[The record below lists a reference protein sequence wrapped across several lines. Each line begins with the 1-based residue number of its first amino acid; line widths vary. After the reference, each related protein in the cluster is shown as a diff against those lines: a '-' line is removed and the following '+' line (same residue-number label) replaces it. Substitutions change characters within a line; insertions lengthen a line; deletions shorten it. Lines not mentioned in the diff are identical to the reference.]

1 MLVAIRNR
9 QRAVRLQPDAVSACV
24 EGALRAALAR
34 ATRQTFPA
42 AEPLPI
48 EVSVMFVNDRAMRAL
63 NRDYRAKD
71 RTTDVLSFPQ
81 ADDAEMLAG
90 MLSSLPEAGTIPLG
104 DIVISIP
111 QACRQAE
118 ELEVSLSDELARLLV
133 HGILHLV
140 GYDHE
145 RSAADARV
153 MRRLENTIFRRV
165 GKSPLC
171 LN

>member
-24 EGALRAALAR
+24 EGALRAALAK
-34 ATRQTFPA
+34 ATQQTFPA
-42 AEPLPI
+42 AGPFPI
-48 EVSVMFVNDRAMRAL
+48 EVSVMFVNDRTMRAL

-81 ADDAEMLAG
+81 VDNAEMLAG
-90 MLSSLPEAGTIPLG
+90 MLSSLPEAGSIPLG

-118 ELEVSLSDELARLLV
+118 ELSVSLSDELARLLV
-133 HGILHLV
+133 HGVLHLV

-165 GKSPLC
+165 GKNPLC